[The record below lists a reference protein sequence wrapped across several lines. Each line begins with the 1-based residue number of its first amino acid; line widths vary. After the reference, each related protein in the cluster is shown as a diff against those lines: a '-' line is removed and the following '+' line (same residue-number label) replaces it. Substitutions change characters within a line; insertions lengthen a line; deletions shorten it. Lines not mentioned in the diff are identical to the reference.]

1 MVLFLGALQTQL
13 GIDFRAEEVNSLSLK
28 ERRNSWEIHSRDL
41 SLIDLNSKMK
51 VTWNGVNDTITN
63 QRDVFCESFWYV
75 SKTYQFST

>member
-41 SLIDLNSKMK
+41 SLIIFHL
-51 VTWNGVNDTITN
+51 
-63 QRDVFCESFWYV
+63 FWGH
-75 SKTYQFST
+75 KQIG